1 MEPLECRHRAGS
13 AFAQLLLLLVSEL
26 LVGAL
31 GASWLRPGDR
41 PALVFGAWTATLL
54 AVGFLAWRRWRSR
67 FVIDDRGVEFRRSKR
82 GSGLRVEW
90 DEVEEVFLLG
100 PAAVEL
106 RGAGKRM
113 RLGRAYSRLA
123 LARDRIARRMG
134 GIRERLR
141 ARALVEG
148 RIDFRMPWGAWKAHL
163 SYLAAVLV
171 LTGITG
177 LCLAPLFEGR
187 IFGYPMVFVFFGG
200 GWLWGLRKKASV
212 LGTRVT
218 LQREGILVRR
228 LDGRDRIAWE
238 DLDRAEWSEGDGLN
252 LVLRSC
258 RVVPLPPSLGN
269 IVLLEEFLRERPVD
283 SGSRGQAG
291 NRSMLQSP

>member
-1 MEPLECRHRAGS
+1 MFGRMRPMESLECRHRAGS
-13 AFAQLLLLLVSEL
+13 AFAELVLLLLVEL
-26 LVGAL
+26 LLAAL
-31 GASWLRPGDR
+31 AASWLRSGDG
-41 PALVFGAWTATLL
+41 PAFVLGAWTATVL
-54 AVGFLAWRRWRSR
+54 AIWFLGWRRWRSR
-67 FVIDDRGVEFRRSKR
+67 FILDDHGVEFRRSRR
-82 GSGLRVEW
+82 GSGVRLEW

-100 PAAVEL
+100 SGAVEL

-113 RLGRAYSRLA
+113 RLGRAYRHLM

-148 RIDFRMPWGAWKAHL
+148 RIDFRMPWGAWRATVP
-163 SYLAAVLV
+163 YLARVRW

-177 LCLAPLFEGR
+177 LCLAPLLRGKFFA
-187 IFGYPMVFVFFGG
+187 IVFVFFGG
-200 GWLWGLRKKASV
+200 SWMWGLRKKASV

-238 DLDRAEWSEGDGLN
+238 DFDRAEWSNGDGLN
-252 LVLRSC
+252 LVLR
-258 RVVPLPPSLGN
+258 
-269 IVLLEEFLRERPVD
+269 
-283 SGSRGQAG
+283 
-291 NRSMLQSP
+291 